1 MKLTRSSSDKV
12 LFGVCGGLSEY
23 FGVDVTLIRIGL
35 ALSTFFAFGSLF
47 IVYILAALV
56 MPVEDKYYS

>member
-23 FGVDVTLIRIGL
+23 FGIDVTLIRIGL
-35 ALSTFFAFGSLF
+35 ALATFFTFGPLF
-47 IVYILAALV
+47 IVYILAGII

>member
-12 LFGVCGGLSEY
+12 LFGVCGGLSNF
-23 FGVDVTLIRIGL
+23 FGIDATWVRIGVVL
-35 ALSTFFAFGSLF
+35 TTIFAFGSLG
-47 IVYILAALV
+47 IVYVIMALM

>member
-12 LFGVCGGLSEY
+12 LFGVCGGVANF
-23 FGVDVTLIRIGL
+23 FGIDTTLVRIGVVL
-35 ALSTFFAFGSLF
+35 TTFFGFGALF
-47 IVYILAALV
+47 VVYLIMALV